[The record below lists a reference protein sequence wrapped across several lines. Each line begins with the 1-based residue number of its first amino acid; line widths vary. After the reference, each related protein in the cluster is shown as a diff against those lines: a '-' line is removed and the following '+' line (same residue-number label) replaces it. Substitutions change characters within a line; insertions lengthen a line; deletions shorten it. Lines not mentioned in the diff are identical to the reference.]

1 MKLGDRVE
9 SLLTGEVGTVVE
21 PPQYGEL
28 SVRMDDGRIAH
39 APVTWWM
46 PAKVRP
52 FSFYMAGELASHG

>member
-28 SVRMDDGRIAH
+28 TVRMDDGRIAH

-46 PAKVRP
+46 LAKTQP
-52 FSFYMAGELASHG
+52 LSFIQSGEGYGP